1 MVDRPQINTGLL
13 YGIVADAM
21 PMEGRDFTID
31 ASFDENRKPKLV
43 IKPLT
48 DVGKAFVPMLVARL
62 TKPMGGE
69 GVTVLGDG
77 PVAQEVVTVRSLRQK
92 VVEEATAARQAKLKE
107 AEADRQAKYN
117 ASQEARKARIAK
129 SGENAPA
136 SQEEV
141 AANRAAHQAASL
153 AWRLKSI
160 DERIPKIRA
169 AVDVAAKAAAEDD
182 AKNGKD
188 WTTDMDAPLTSLF
201 DRQDVRGKLAMKE
214 NLVSQMAAHEFE
226 IDDLR
231 NRAVA
236 VAKQYIIHRK

>member
-1 MVDRPQINTGLL
+1 MADKPQINTGLL

-31 ASFDENRKPKLV
+31 ASFDENNKPKLA

-48 DVGKAFVPMLVARL
+48 DIGKAFVPVLISRL
-62 TKPMGGE
+62 TKPMDGE

-92 VVEEATAARQAKLKE
+92 IVEEMTAARQAKLRE
-107 AEADRQAKYN
+107 AEADRKAKYD

-129 SGENAPA
+129 SGENSPV
-136 SQEEV
+136 SQEEI
-141 AANRAAHQAASL
+141 AANRAAQQAASL

-169 AVDVAAKAAAEDD
+169 AVDVAAKAAAEED
-182 AKNGKD
+182 ARNGKD
-188 WTTDMDAPLTSLF
+188 WATDMDAPLTSLF
-201 DRQDVRGKLAMKE
+201 DRQDVRGKLAMTE
-214 NLVSQMAAHEFE
+214 NLVGQMAAHEFE
-226 IDDLR
+226 IDDIR